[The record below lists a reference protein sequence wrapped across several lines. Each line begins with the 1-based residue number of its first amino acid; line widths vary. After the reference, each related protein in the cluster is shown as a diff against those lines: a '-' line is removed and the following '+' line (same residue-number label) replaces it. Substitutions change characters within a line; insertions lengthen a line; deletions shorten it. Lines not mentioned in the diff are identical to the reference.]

1 MDFLKNGRY
10 IYINIIDVLIRLD
23 NESKE
28 QNITKEEYFKR
39 GQAIKFLMNKIEED
53 FGELFLKEIFIQT
66 NEKLGRTLSL
76 LDISIVQKLLLL
88 GFEIKEIKKG
98 FFSHTKK

>member
-1 MDFLKNGRY
+1 M
-10 IYINIIDVLIRLD
+10 LIRLD

-66 NEKLGRTLSL
+66 NEKLGGTLSL

-88 GFEIKEIKKG
+88 GFEIKKIRKSL
-98 FFSHTKK
+98 FSHTKK